1 MLLKKANFVNFLKL
15 TITSQQSTGD
25 KVSKL
30 FQIFNDRNGKLV
42 EYLAELLLKNYLT
55 ALRVVM
61 AFSLGI
67 ESLEPQEFISNIK
80 IMISKAEE
88 VSHVGLKSSDY
99 SVLLKKMIG
108 ISKEF
113 DNSRDSIFK

>member
-1 MLLKKANFVNFLKL
+1 MA
-15 TITSQQSTGD
+15 D

-55 ALRVVM
+55 ALKIIM
-61 AFSLGI
+61 GFSLSI
-67 ESLEPQEFISNIK
+67 DSLDPQEFISNIK

-88 VSHVGLKSSDY
+88 VVQVGPKSGEH

-108 ISKEF
+108 ISREL